1 MYPIKEPVFLS
12 LCENVNESYGMGTN
26 GILAGIVFGVILTV
40 GIFVVIRRYS
50 EKEEKLYESGFIIQ
64 GRGFFDYR

>member
-1 MYPIKEPVFLS
+1 
-12 LCENVNESYGMGTN
+12 MGFRKSSQHL
-26 GILAGIVFGVILTV
+26 G
-40 GIFVVIRRYS
+40 S